1 MMTYRLVKSR
11 ESRDFLVGP
20 VVESLSCIAGNSGWI
35 PGQGT
40 RVSYDAEKLSRCAVA
55 TETVCSGAHATTR
68 GSKHRNKRSHMMQL
82 RPDTAE

>member
-1 MMTYRLVKSR
+1 MHLERVFSGGQMMTYRLVKSR

-40 RVSYDAEKLSRCAVA
+40 
-55 TETVCSGAHATTR
+55 
-68 GSKHRNKRSHMMQL
+68 MMQ
-82 RPDTAE
+82 RN